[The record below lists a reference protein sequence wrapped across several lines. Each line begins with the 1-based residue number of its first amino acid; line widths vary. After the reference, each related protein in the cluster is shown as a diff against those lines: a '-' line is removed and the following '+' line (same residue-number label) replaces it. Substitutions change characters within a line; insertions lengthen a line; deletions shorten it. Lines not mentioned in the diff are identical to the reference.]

1 VSTMGRSL
9 FTPEAYKDNQEL
21 GQESGHIEIQC
32 TLKAKECRWTTK
44 PAVSRDVAEITKL
57 LYFDIRYTDHGKG
70 AVRTA
75 SVRIDVGKEVNDAP
89 IPTFQACAP
98 LAGIKGPP
106 VRQHVLDSKTTDPQ
120 GELTM
125 SGVGG
130 KASGHRHEVSKETD
144 NEHRWC
150 FKAGHISNGHDP
162 QVTRASFSWT
172 RTLEED
178 RTSSDRLYQGALI
191 VHREKDKP
199 FVLRAQVKAKTWKWH
214 QRLQYPRSKRFDSW
228 PIQRPGSFLEFGEFI
243 ERENGIQK
251 LVEDCNYALAP
262 IGRLLPSRDT
272 LFLLNPQ

>member
-1 VSTMGRSL
+1 MVLQSRPYLQWPRS
-9 FTPEAYKDNQEL
+9 
-21 GQESGHIEIQC
+21 SGDQSEFF
-32 TLKAKECRWTTK
+32 LD
-44 PAVSRDVAEITKL
+44 PN
-57 LYFDIRYTDHGKG
+57 
-70 AVRTA
+70 
-75 SVRIDVGKEVNDAP
+75 VG
-89 IPTFQACAP
+89 
-98 LAGIKGPP
+98 
-106 VRQHVLDSKTTDPQ
+106 
-120 GELTM
+120 
-125 SGVGG
+125 
-130 KASGHRHEVSKETD
+130 
-144 NEHRWC
+144 
-150 FKAGHISNGHDP
+150 
-162 QVTRASFSWT
+162 
-172 RTLEED
+172 D